1 MSLVLPA
8 TVREQ
13 PRPLS
18 QCDDPAGPLPRR
30 LCERCPRHTVVAGKG
45 DQLLDVA
52 IRVVPLF
59 DHVRQVVWS
68 PRAHRQER
76 NGNIVNSILYI
87 IDNWPVWLIWRA
99 KRLI

>member
-18 QCDDPAGPLPRR
+18 QCDDPAGPLLGR

-45 DQLLDVA
+45 DQLLDVS
-52 IRVVPLF
+52 IRVVPLL

-68 PRAHRQER
+68 PRGHLPTGER
-76 NGNIVNSILYI
+76 NRNDVKPKGQGT
-87 IDNWPVWLIWRA
+87 
-99 KRLI
+99 KG